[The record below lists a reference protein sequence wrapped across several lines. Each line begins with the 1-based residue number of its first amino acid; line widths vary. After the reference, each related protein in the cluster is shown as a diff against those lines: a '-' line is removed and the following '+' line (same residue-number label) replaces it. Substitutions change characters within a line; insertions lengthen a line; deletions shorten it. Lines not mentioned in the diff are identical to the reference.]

1 MNFTKFDMM
10 DIGLTKMS
18 VLFFTLF
25 AVSAFPGLAQWITNT
40 PWMLFLVISLVF
52 AVKPV
57 MKVFKK

>member
-1 MNFTKFDMM
+1 MM